1 MCWYFFGKSINTN
14 ECNSYNVDMINT
26 LKKRNPKQLD
36 IIFGESLSKSIFN
49 SVVRGLVINI
59 VLPSSRDLTIRF
71 TYFSVRGRL
80 CMCNKRAY

>member
-26 LKKRNPKQLD
+26 QKKRNPQQLD
-36 IIFGESLSKSIFN
+36 IIFGESLSKCILN

-71 TYFSVRGRL
+71 TYFSFRGRL
-80 CMCNKRAY
+80 CMCNKRAC

>member
-49 SVVRGLVINI
+49 SVVRGLVIHI
-59 VLPSSRDLTIRF
+59 VLPSSLDLTIRF
-71 TYFSVRGRL
+71 TFYSVRGRL